1 MRVPLGCRLLLLLS
15 LVRLAF
21 QPSVTEQPT
30 HVRAVAS
37 RSRSPCANRRWSRRG
52 GVMIWLRHMGSPQ
65 SGRFAPCT
73 GDLGT
78 RPSTTMELDT
88 PTGPW
93 PLRPYDEPL
102 DPQKQLAR

>member
-1 MRVPLGCRLLLLLS
+1 
-15 LVRLAF
+15 
-21 QPSVTEQPT
+21 
-30 HVRAVAS
+30 
-37 RSRSPCANRRWSRRG
+37 
-52 GVMIWLRHMGSPQ
+52 MIWLRHMGSPQ